1 MAKIKSYSFKN
12 KRDETVV
19 VRVAEVIDARQILEL
34 SRAVVA
40 EDIYQLL
47 TFKELDITVTSEE
60 NWITSHRDHPNRI
73 ILVAEIDDEIVGL
86 LDFSNGNRDRTAHAG
101 EFGMS
106 MAKAFRGL
114 GIGTRLLQTLI
125 EWAKENHTIEKINL
139 SVHSNNLRA
148 RALYE
153 LMGFAIEG
161 IKKNEIK
168 YEDGHYIDAVLMGR
182 FV

>member
-1 MAKIKSYSFKN
+1 MEKIKSYNFKN
-12 KRDETVV
+12 KRNESVV
-19 VRVAEVIDARQILEL
+19 IRTADVFDARQILEL
-34 SRAVVA
+34 SKTVVA

-47 TFKELDITVTSEE
+47 TLKELDITVTSEE
-60 NWITSHRDHPNRI
+60 NWIVSHRDHPNRI

-86 LDFSNGNRDRTAHAG
+86 LDFSNGNRNRTAHIG

-106 MAKAFRGL
+106 MAKAFRGQ
-114 GIGTRLLQTLI
+114 GIGTRLLQSLVD
-125 EWAKENHTIEKINL
+125 WAQENKTIEKINL
-139 SVHSNNLRA
+139 TVHSDNQRA

-153 LMGFAIEG
+153 RMGFIVEG

-168 YEDGHYIDAVLMGR
+168 YEDGHYVDAVLMGR